1 MPIAPEEVLKIAKL
15 ARIAV
20 QEEELPTYAHD
31 LSKILD
37 FVSVLDGIDTESGSP
52 MAHPA
57 ITERILRN
65 DIISEKVNA
74 ASFQENAPEKSDGY
88 YLVPQVIE

>member
-37 FVSVLDGIDTESGSP
+37 FVSVLDGIDTENVKP
-52 MAHPA
+52 MAHPS
-57 ITERILRN
+57 ITETILRN
-65 DIISEKVNA
+65 DIVSEKVNA
-74 ASFQENAPEKSDGY
+74 ASFQENAPEKNDGY